1 MTALGYSD
9 FGTIFSNHVKYENS
23 VDDVSSIVF
32 SPKVRDLAIHHGLQI
47 STVAWEDTGRTKGS
61 CFGPNISDMTLC
73 VGNRSMPLIRKPNF
87 SDLTSDQDIGS
98 YTVNVGNETGG
109 GLKSINL
116 KDYLQNIE
124 KYSDIKVTG
133 SLIVSRD
140 THVLT
145 SAQSCILPL
154 KNGKVEFGV
163 RLYNYQSC
171 SEPAVLVVVASA
183 QGTSTH
189 VVLGHDNILKFNK
202 GGLAAEFMAE
212 RLRDDRERRG
222 VAVEGVMTAEEKVR
236 NVLMIFQIPLKVR
249 TSRQT
254 YTETLCDSDDM
265 VGSSKIYFGYA
276 LAAPAIASGTK
287 RTKARSDGASH
298 RLGSRGMDH
307 AMVSTTEGRGSFPSL
322 AKWTVERDDRMPIR
336 CTLQYYHVSD
346 TPDVTESDMSEIA
359 SEVTRHKPVGSLVV
373 EEETRRPTEHS
384 VPPIFVDGVA
394 KLFSFL

>member
-249 TSRQT
+249 TTSRQM
-254 YTETLCDSDDM
+254 YCDSDSSD
-265 VGSSKIYFGYA
+265 GSPKIYYTEFGT
-276 LAAPAIASGTK
+276 AAPAFASGTK
-287 RTKARSDGASH
+287 RTKARSDVTSH

-346 TPDVTESDMSEIA
+346 TSDVTESDMSEIA
-359 SEVTRHKPVGSLVV
+359 SEVIRHKPVGSLVV
-373 EEETRRPTEHS
+373 EEVTRRPTEHS
-384 VPPIFVDGVA
+384 APPTTFVDGVA